1 MKNVELEHF
10 QKFRG
15 HRVGKTAQVLDQL
28 KPPLPNPFPVWA
40 GRGDQRRVERAGARM
55 PGGVLIALLL
65 GFLVLLT
72 GCATPPPALNA
83 SVPPTPPWPA
93 PPPAGFATILMYTTR
108 SAMGNG
114 PAVYVDDVQAFKL
127 HWHSYTWVYAR
138 AGDHIIRTKWG
149 IGLGGLNATGHVN
162 LAAGKNYYLKL
173 TEWDDYYFESDKENV
188 SAALRPVSEEFAMK
202 ETVHCDFEKPT
213 VLQIDTVEQPAST
226 PVKLP
231 VSAPAPDV
239 VPGPTA
245 ASVPIAQDLGAV
257 FN

>member
-1 MKNVELEHF
+1 MKKIELDS
-10 QKFRG
+10 
-15 HRVGKTAQVLDQL
+15 QVDNHG
-28 KPPLPNPFPVWA
+28 NPGRNMQSPKGMA
-40 GRGDQRRVERAGARM
+40 GRW
-55 PGGVLIALLL
+55 LISLLPLLL
-65 GFLVLLT
+65 VTLMTIT
-72 GCATPPPALNA
+72 GCTTTPPALNA

-108 SAMGNG
+108 SAMGSG
-114 PAVYVDDVQAFKL
+114 PSVYVDDVQAFKL
-127 HWHSYTWVYAR
+127 HWHSYTWVYVR
-138 AGDHIIRTKWG
+138 AGDHLIRTKWG

-202 ETVHCDFEKPT
+202 ETVHCDFEKPA
-213 VLQIDTVEQPAST
+213 VLQIDTQEKEQPAST

-231 VSAPAPDV
+231 VSTPSPDV

-245 ASVPIAQDLGAV
+245 GTVPVAQDLGAD
-257 FN
+257 F